1 MVLSL
6 FRDLVKTDGPGQTHT
21 IRVAFQT
28 AKDENGEKDPTG
40 TEDDKRAAL
49 ILYEAPDMQ
58 AFRLLRATE
67 SFGCSDAYKEF
78 VQAKRYLTDPG
89 VFYGSDPVVSISY
102 CMT

>member
-67 SFGCSDAYKEF
+67 SFGCSDAYKDLF
-78 VQAKRYLTDPG
+78 RQNG
-89 VFYGSDPVVSISY
+89 I
-102 CMT
+102 